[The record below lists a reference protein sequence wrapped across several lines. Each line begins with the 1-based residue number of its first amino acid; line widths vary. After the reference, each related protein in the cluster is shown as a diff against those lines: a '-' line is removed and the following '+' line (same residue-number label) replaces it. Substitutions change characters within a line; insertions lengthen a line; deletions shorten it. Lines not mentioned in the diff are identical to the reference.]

1 MNNKKHSKV
10 TAEDIRKERGNKE
23 KLIEIL
29 KDAPDEELIKAIS
42 VWGDFTTTL
51 AQGRFSL

>member
-51 AQGRFSL
+51 A